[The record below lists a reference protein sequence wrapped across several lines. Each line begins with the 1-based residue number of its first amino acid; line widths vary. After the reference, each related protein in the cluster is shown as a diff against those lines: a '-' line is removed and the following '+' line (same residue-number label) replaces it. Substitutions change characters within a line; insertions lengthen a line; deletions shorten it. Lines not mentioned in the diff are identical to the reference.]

1 MGTGPWPQPPTEAE
15 QLQALMA
22 AANGESYTLLSFPSL
37 LSIHRSLHNLSEG
50 AWAEVVYLC
59 SCLVGGQ
66 LARLAH

>member
-22 AANGESYTLLSFPSL
+22 AANGESYTFSSFSSL
-37 LSIHRSLHNLSEG
+37 LSVHLLVHKLREG
-50 AWAEVVYLC
+50 AWAAVVYSG
-59 SCLVGGQ
+59 SCVVGGQ